1 MELHKSPLTQSYS
14 PPHLPA
20 PARALRPALMETD
33 DRVVCACP
41 AVIFHLASAPF
52 PPAPHDTVTPLH
64 RTGPSPFGEEN
75 TRDRLSITSLA
86 PLSVL
91 VCPYPA
97 HAVPRRM
104 PHARRHL
111 RTTLCAPHPPK
122 SSPPAPSYRRIPYP
136 PARPPSLVPAYTHL
150 RPPPPTTLPLERER
164 PGAPARPRAG
174 GSEHGAPAVAM
185 GSPSPR
191 RCTPHPSSLHLL
203 HPRRLAAAPA
213 APPSRSI
220 SICLILA
227 QFEFACLAFSL
238 GLRADLDRFGI
249 H

>member
-1 MELHKSPLTQSYS
+1 
-14 PPHLPA
+14 
-20 PARALRPALMETD
+20 METD

-64 RTGPSPFGEEN
+64 RTGPSRMCPANANSPLVLRMRLRHIDRSVWRGEYEGPPLN
-75 TRDRLSITSLA
+75 RAAFPSQASHRCQCWFARTQLTRFRAACRTRDDTSA
-86 PLSVL
+86 PPCAPRTRPNHLRRRRATVVSRIH
-91 VCPYPA
+91 PR
-97 HAVPRRM
+97 VPRPSS
-104 PHARRHL
+104 PHTRISARR
-111 RTTLCAPHPPK
+111 R
-122 SSPPAPSYRRIPYP
+122 
-136 PARPPSLVPAYTHL
+136 RPPSPSNENAQ
-150 RPPPPTTLPLERER
+150 
-164 PGAPARPRAG
+164 ARMRAG